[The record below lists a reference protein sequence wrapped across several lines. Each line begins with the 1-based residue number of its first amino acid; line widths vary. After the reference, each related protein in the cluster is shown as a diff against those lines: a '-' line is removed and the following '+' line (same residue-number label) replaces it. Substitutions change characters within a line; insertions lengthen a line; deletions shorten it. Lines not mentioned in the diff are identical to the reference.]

1 MKLPGEFQMG
11 RMGGT
16 IQTSRVDF
24 KVKTFELKK
33 KCKEILF

>member
-1 MKLPGEFQMG
+1 MG
-11 RMGGT
+11 A

-33 KCKEILF
+33 CTERNLILTPLI